1 MPTPDLGYGNQ
12 TEASVDAVN
21 IWMRGQPWYQA
32 QLRAWGQDP
41 GHPTLTKSQSQQ
53 ILRQAQA
60 QGVVVDE
67 GDMEVDDHGNFN
79 PVGHKLRNTL
89 IVGGLAAATIATM
102 GAAGAF
108 SGAAG
113 AGSGAAAGGAGA
125 AGTGGTLA
133 STAIGS
139 GYLPAIAGAVPT
151 GMAGGLAT
159 GAGTFGAGMG
169 AAATT
174 GGIINSAKS
183 IVDTV
188 NKAKGLVT
196 GLTGS
201 GGSSNGTPSGTPTI
215 ADLAAIVAAI
225 GKGRADGRVTE
236 ADVNQNQARAEAD
249 IFRTRM
255 EAALKGPSMEAR
267 SAAIGDTLANVK
279 PFAWTGGTSMVGNI
293 PVPLSN
299 DGGLTPAN
307 YGPATRRAGQT
318 LANLSADRVNDPAF
332 ALPAPP
338 TVAPLPQSG
347 KTDSIINTASTIG
360 SLFGAV
366 PGAGGSI
373 VNAAKGIA
381 GLIPRGSED
390 TNLMGG
396 KTTING
402 GLPSYDP
409 TEADPNTG
417 LPYPPMGYPSDPSDG
432 TGRGPGMSGYVPP
445 DEDEDPLDA
454 FDRWLRSEHQDTDWP
469 GNGG

>member
-1 MPTPDLGYGNQ
+1 MPTPNLGYGNQ
-12 TEASVDAVN
+12 TEASADAVN
-21 IWMRGQPWYQA
+21 IWIRGQPWYQA

-299 DGGLTPAN
+299 GGGLTLDNQP
-307 YGPATRRAGQT
+307 TR
-318 LANLSADRVNDPAF
+318 
-332 ALPAPP
+332 
-338 TVAPLPQSG
+338 
-347 KTDSIINTASTIG
+347 
-360 SLFGAV
+360 
-366 PGAGGSI
+366 GSI
-373 VNAAKGIA
+373 TPRLMSEKTPIYRTAQHEGLRVGPSGADSSLPHQPSLALALRRELRLASQPSPASAPQRAA
-381 GLIPRGSED
+381 RRW
-390 TNLMGG
+390 TN
-396 KTTING
+396 
-402 GLPSYDP
+402 
-409 TEADPNTG
+409 
-417 LPYPPMGYPSDPSDG
+417 
-432 TGRGPGMSGYVPP
+432 GPFREPVLYNCP
-445 DEDEDPLDA
+445 
-454 FDRWLRSEHQDTDWP
+454 
-469 GNGG
+469 